1 MIDKHDNNNKDVG
14 LKGNNN
20 VIGSKKQDFQTL
32 NANRN
37 NLVSYEETREICVSR
52 KESVF
57 PMETYLDNRKITF
70 IINNDQAA
78 NKGYVDGKFITKN
91 CATFSDDVDITNQ

>member
-1 MIDKHDNNNKDVG
+1 MIDKHDNNKDID

-37 NLVSYEETREICVSR
+37 NHVSYEDTRETFVSR

-57 PMETYLDNRKITF
+57 PMEPYLDH
-70 IINNDQAA
+70 
-78 NKGYVDGKFITKN
+78 GKKLH
-91 CATFSDDVDITNQ
+91 V

>member
-1 MIDKHDNNNKDVG
+1 MIDKQDSNKDVD

-20 VIGSKKQDFQTL
+20 VIGFIGSKKQDFQTL

-37 NLVSYEETREICVSR
+37 NLVSYEDTRKICVSR

-57 PMETYLDNRKITF
+57 PMETYRPRK
-70 IINNDQAA
+70 
-78 NKGYVDGKFITKN
+78 
-91 CATFSDDVDITNQ
+91 